1 MSDVSI
7 IICTRNRIEDLTR
20 CIQSI
25 AGQQDIKHTAIELLI
40 VDDGDIPVHKLEEY
54 REMISKLPD
63 GELKYYKKEQ
73 PGVWLSRYQA
83 LSMVKNEI
91 VIYFDDDAELD
102 DRLYLRRL
110 LDTYK
115 QDESIVGVGGVAKGL
130 STSRAGKLLG
140 VLTCQMSSSPGKL
153 SPSGLA
159 GSLLQWGEAK
169 SVFPTEFFHGCN
181 MSFRRFALN
190 EMKPYPWMTSYA
202 VADDLYMCYLASR
215 YGKLV
220 IDPNLRIIHHESP
233 SSRDK
238 AGKVAKATAVNH
250 YYFLL
255 LKQAGMW
262 NYIALLWTLFYSMIK
277 HALKRNFNAVSGYA
291 QGILFVLNPRKQKYH
306 EYTASL
312 PIGGKGLT

>member
-7 IICTRNRIEDLTR
+7 IICTRNRIADLTR

-25 AGQQDIKHTAIELLI
+25 AAQQDINDTAIELLI
-40 VDDGDIPVHKLEEY
+40 VDDGDIPAHKLEEY
-54 REMISKLPD
+54 REMLSRLPR
-63 GELKYYKKEQ
+63 GELKYHKKEQ

-83 LSMVKNEI
+83 LSMVKHDI
-91 VIYFDDDAELD
+91 VLYFDDDAELD
-102 DRLYLRRL
+102 DRLYIRHL
-110 LDTYK
+110 LDMYG
-115 QDESIVGVGGVAKGL
+115 QDERIAGVGGVAKGL

-159 GSLLQWGEAK
+159 GSLLQWGEAQ

-181 MSFRRFALN
+181 MSFRRSALCD
-190 EMKPYPWMTSYA
+190 MKPYPWMTSYA
-202 VADDLYMCYLASR
+202 VADDLYMCHLASR

-250 YYFLL
+250 YYFLR
-255 LKQAGMW
+255 LKKAGLW
-262 NYIALLWTLFYSMIK
+262 SYIALLWTLSYLMVKQAI
-277 HALKRNFNAVSGYA
+277 KRNFNAVAGYA
-291 QGILFVLNPRKQKYH
+291 QGVLFVLNPRKQKYD

-312 PIGGKGLT
+312 PIGRKGLT

>member
-20 CIQSI
+20 CIRSI
-25 AGQQDIKHTAIELLI
+25 AAQRDIDHSAIELLI
-40 VDDGDIPVHKLEEY
+40 VDDGDIPAYKLEEY
-54 REMISKLPD
+54 RAMLSRLPD
-63 GELKYYKKEQ
+63 VELKYHKKEQ
-73 PGVWLSRYQA
+73 PGVWLSRYLA
-83 LSMVKNEI
+83 LSMVKNDI
-91 VIYFDDDAELD
+91 VLYFDDDAELD
-102 DRLYLRRL
+102 DQLYIRRL
-110 LDTYK
+110 LDIYE

-153 SPSGLA
+153 SPSSLA

-181 MSFRRFALN
+181 MSFRRYALRD
-190 EMKPYPWMTSYA
+190 MRPYPWMTSYA
-202 VADDLYMCYLASR
+202 VADDLYMCLLAGR

-220 IDPNLRIIHHESP
+220 IDPNLKIIHHESP
-233 SSRDK
+233 GSRDK

-255 LKQAGMW
+255 LKQAGLL
-262 NYIALLWTLFYSMIK
+262 NYAALLWTLSYLMVK
-277 HALKRNFNAVSGYA
+277 QALKRNFNAVAGYA
-291 QGILFVLNPRKQKYH
+291 RGCLFVLNPWKKKYD

-312 PIGGKGLT
+312 PIGRKGLT